1 MTPFSSCHVDNP
13 PSSSLW
19 GDIVSDKVFSLYR
32 SLPKKGKPQ
41 GRENTVLAAFLIS
54 SPSNNLLQVV
64 ALGTGTKCIGASL
77 LSSRGDVVNDSHA
90 EIIARR
96 SLLRFFYSEITRFCA
111 TDKEIDG
118 PRETPDVGLELVLCL
133 DKSGRESKFAMR
145 PGWKLH
151 MYISQLPCGSATAT
165 PSLASEK
172 EKNNHMLEV
181 DDHLH
186 PDMMV
191 QKKPGRGDV
200 TLSVSCSDKICRWNV
215 VGVQGALLSHILLPV
230 YLDSITIGKSS
241 SGNSICNNH
250 LKRVLYDRIYPV
262 SDKLTSGAFQV
273 NEVTFFEAPIPP
285 KEFQQAENDMPTLK
299 CGYSICWNKNGLH
312 EIVLGTMGRKQGTS
326 AKGALSSSTQAS
338 LCKRR
343 LLETFFS
350 IMENLSNGFNLLQ
363 PSYFELK
370 GMAYEYQST
379 LQVFKAIPPFSFW
392 ISKPNNLD
400 AFSLSY

>member
-1 MTPFSSCHVDNP
+1 MTPSSYHVDNP
-13 PSSSLW
+13 LSSSSW
-19 GDIVSDKVFSLYR
+19 GDIVSDKVFSVYR

-54 SPSNNLLQVV
+54 SPSSSLLEVV

-96 SLLRFFYSEITRFCA
+96 SLLRFFYSEIKRLCT
-111 TDKEIDG
+111 TDKENDG
-118 PRETPDVGLELVLCL
+118 HSVTPDVGLELLLCL
-133 DKSGRESKFAMR
+133 DKSGRQHKFAMR

-151 MYISQLPCGSATAT
+151 MYITQMPCGAASTT
-165 PSLASEK
+165 PSMASEK
-172 EKNNHMLEV
+172 EKKDNVLEV
-181 DDHLH
+181 NDHIY

-200 TLSVSCSDKICRWNV
+200 TLSVSCSDKISRWNV

-230 YLDSITIGKSS
+230 YLDSITIGKYS

-250 LKRVLYDRIYPV
+250 LKRVLYNRIYPI
-262 SDKLTSGAFQV
+262 SDKLTSGVFHV

-285 KEFQQAENDMPTLK
+285 KEFQQAENDTPTLK

-326 AKGALSSSTQAS
+326 AKGALSASTQAS

-343 LLETFFS
+343 LLETFFP
-350 IMENLSNGFNLLQ
+350 IMEHLSNGFNLHQ
-363 PSYFELK
+363 TSYNELK
-370 GMAYEYQST
+370 TMAYDYQST
-379 LQVFKAIPPFSFW
+379 LKVFKTFPPFSFW

-400 AFSLSY
+400 TFSLF